1 MILQV
6 IYGPPACGKTLY
18 MMLNMTTTPARYIFV
33 SPRVGLINERESDL
47 ISMVANAERPPVV
60 HSIHSDKDRRA
71 PIGQQIADALDYF
84 RNEAHAILLITHE
97 AMMGLDLDLTGWQV
111 MIDEIPNSVLTGK
124 FPAEASVVYLEGSYA
139 LDPEPGKPWS
149 RVRVRD
155 DAPDMRAVLRDGI
168 VKDLVALDKRARSPQ
183 GVLVNVRDWDDL
195 RQRGRKLQW
204 WSAWTPLQLVSAESV
219 TIAGAGYEHSL
230 MATATEKLHSGVVKV
245 QRMLIAGRPR
255 QPRRIVIRY
264 FTRAHRGSTSYWAD
278 AGRDALA
285 RVCRHL
291 EGVLDLG
298 YWSGNKVFTNYAF
311 GRLAG
316 EMISPKAEGTNSL
329 MRHQSCAYI
338 YSGKA
343 LPSDEPLIDL
353 LGLTR
358 DEIERAREFEDIIQF
373 VARGDL
379 RNPDATGTYDIY
391 LYDLH
396 QAQVVA
402 EYLTENGFGEV
413 ELVPVVEAGLLDVVR
428 PKIGRPPAEP
438 DHSMTREERH
448 EIAKAKDAARKKEQ
462 RVRDREKK
470 MQAGTYRGRG
480 RPRKAA

>member
-1 MILQV
+1 MILKV
-6 IYGPPACGKTLY
+6 VSGPPSCGKTSY

-33 SPRVGLINERESDL
+33 SPRVALINEREKDL
-47 ISMVANAERPPVV
+47 ISMVTKAGTSPVL
-60 HSIHSDKDRRA
+60 HSIHSGKDRRA
-71 PIGQQIADALDYF
+71 PIGQQITKALDYY
-84 RNEAHAILLITHE
+84 RSEAHAILLITHE
-97 AMMGLDLDLTGWQV
+97 AMMGLDLDLAGWHV
-111 MIDEIPNSVLTGK
+111 VIDEIPGSVLSDK
-124 FPAEASVVYLEGSYA
+124 FRAEASVVYLQGSYD
-139 LDPEPGKPWS
+139 LEPVDDTPWS
-149 RVRVRD
+149 RIWVRE
-155 DAPDMRAVLRDGI
+155 DAPDMRSVLRDDI

-183 GVLVNVRDWDDL
+183 GVYVDVHDWDDL

-204 WSAWTPLQLVSAESV
+204 WSAWTPLQLRSADSV

-230 MATATEKLHSGVVKV
+230 LATATEKLHSGVVKV

-278 AGRDALA
+278 AGREALA

-298 YWSGNKVFTNYAF
+298 YWSGNKVFTDYAF

-316 EMISPKAEGTNSL
+316 AMVSPKAEGTNSL
-329 MRHQSCAYI
+329 MRHRSCAYI

-379 RNPDATGTYDIY
+379 RDPEATGDYDIY

-402 EYLTENGFGEV
+402 AYLMENGFGEV
-413 ELVPVVEAGLLDVVR
+413 ELVPVVEAGLLDVER
-428 PKIGRPPAEP
+428 PKVGRPPAES

-462 RVRDREKK
+462 RARDREKK